1 MRKIGSIYSDFFK
14 EGALEDNTKTPK
26 ETTPRRSKPEVKKE
40 SSKEVITPSKLRKDA
55 DILDN
60 LSNSLMETLKKQGEE
75 LKKMS
80 TSSKDLLTEEEI
92 AEIERQVAKDFGN
105 LSLQDVKG
113 ETKAEEVKELPV
125 VEKDVSVVDRLHTLI
140 ENEIVG
146 QKGFLRKLMISF
158 KRPHVSGVE
167 KDKIMNAVLL
177 CGYPGYGKH
186 MAMNLSTSYLHEND
200 FLRASEPLYIDIS
213 DYNGK
218 EEEHLFLQ
226 DVYMAASSKSDC
238 IVFDHI
244 DCVAPY
250 YLQQLAEIVK
260 DSELQLNKR
269 YGNTKGQLV
278 EANNALLS
286 EAVSTISFK
295 GKYVFFLSHLPYSKL
310 TDKFG
315 TTFTNLFLDVCENDD
330 FTKEE
335 LKSIVDKEIQVIT
348 VKAKEQ
354 LQFDVTVESSVIDM
368 IVSLFSNKE
377 GVEPLLAQVDRI
389 YTGLTQYKLEYNIPS
404 AVFTVSLKNDEISL
418 ICNQQSST
426 LDQLLTREQGS
437 KEMVSIKD
445 ELDSIVGL
453 DEIKKYL
460 MSLEDDFKVQA
471 IRKKQG
477 LKTANVS
484 KHMIFTGNPGTGKT
498 TIARI
503 LARYLKAIGV
513 LSSGQ
518 LIEVSRADLVGR
530 YVGHTAPLT
539 KQVIESA
546 LGGVLFIDEAY
557 SLYRGKD
564 DSFGLESIDTLVK
577 GMEDNRDDLL
587 VVLAGY
593 TKEMQEFLQSNSG
606 LKSRFPNVI
615 EFPDYTGEE
624 LLKIANIQATSKE
637 YYVAEEAQTPL
648 LEYFTRVQ
656 LRNAKESGNGRLAR
670 NKIEEA
676 ILNQSRRLIAEPESD
691 MKELKLMDFDLEIE
705 E

>member
-1 MRKIGSIYSDFFK
+1 MRKLGNIYNDFFK
-14 EGALEDNTKTPK
+14 EGALENKNKSNKEPK
-26 ETTPRRSKPEVKKE
+26 ETKKDV
-40 SSKEVITPSKLRKDA
+40 KEVITPQKLRKDA
-55 DILDN
+55 EILDN

-105 LSLQDVKG
+105 LSLEEPK
-113 ETKAEEVKELPV
+113 EEKKEEEVPITK
-125 VEKDVSVVDRLHTLI
+125 KDVSVVDELHTLI
-140 ENEIVG
+140 THEVVG
-146 QKGFLRKLMISF
+146 QKEFLRKLMISF
-158 KRPHVSGVE
+158 KRPHVSGIE
-167 KDKIMNAVLL
+167 QDKIMNAVLV

-186 MAMNLSTSYLHEND
+186 MALDLSTAFLHEKQ
-200 FLRASEPLYIDIS
+200 FLTADKPLYIDIS
-213 DYNGK
+213 KYTGK
-218 EEEHLFLQ
+218 EEENLFLQ
-226 DVYMAASSKSDC
+226 DMYMAASSKSDV
-238 IVFDHI
+238 IVIDHL

-250 YLQQLAEIVK
+250 YLQQLADIVK
-260 DSELQLNKR
+260 DSELSLNKR
-269 YGNTKGQLV
+269 YGITKGQLV

-295 GKYVFFLSHLPYSKL
+295 GKYVFFLSHLPYAKL

-315 TTFTNLFLDVCENDD
+315 TTFTNLFLDVCENDE
-330 FTKEE
+330 FSKEE
-335 LKSIVDKEIQVIT
+335 IKGIVVKQIQVIT
-348 VKAKEQ
+348 NKAKEQ
-354 LQFDVTVESSVIDM
+354 LQFDVCVESSVIDLL
-368 IVSLFSNKE
+368 VSIFSSKE
-377 GVEPLLAQVDRI
+377 GVEPLLAQVERM
-389 YTGLTQYKLEYNIPS
+389 YTGLTQYKLEYSVASGTFAITL
-404 AVFTVSLKNDEISL
+404 VNDEITLVNGDESK
-418 ICNQQSST
+418 S
-426 LDQLLTREQGS
+426 LDQLLSREYHDE
-437 KEMVSIKD
+437 EMVSIKD
-445 ELDSIVGL
+445 ELASIVGL

-471 IRKKQG
+471 LRKKQG

-503 LARYLKAIGV
+503 LARYLKGIGV

-606 LKSRFPNVI
+606 LKSRFPNII

-624 LLKIANIQATSKE
+624 LLSIANIQATSKE

-656 LRNAKESGNGRLAR
+656 LR
-670 NKIEEA
+670 
-676 ILNQSRRLIAEPESD
+676 
-691 MKELKLMDFDLEIE
+691 
-705 E
+705 